1 MTMIQTTIITA
12 ITTFAASSGFWTYL
26 LSRRERK
33 SATSKLLL
41 GLAHDKILQLAHNHI
56 SNGYI
61 TSEAYEDLYRYLYAP
76 YKEMGGNGT
85 VDRLLAE
92 VSKLPIRT
100 MPLPPTI
107 NTKQN

>member
-1 MTMIQTTIITA
+1 MSTFQTTVITVV
-12 ITTFAASSGFWTYL
+12 TTFAASSGFWTYL
-26 LSRRERK
+26 LSRREKK

-56 SNGYI
+56 SMGYI
-61 TSEAYEDLYRYLYAP
+61 TSEAYEDLYRYLYSP

-85 VDRLLAE
+85 VDRLMSE

-100 MPLPPTI
+100 MPMPPTI
-107 NTKQN
+107 HTRQN